1 MKKQTAFITG
11 ASVGI
16 GRATALELAD
26 QGYQL
31 VLLARRSDKLK
42 ELVDQLSVATHTIV
56 CDINDHSKLQ
66 AELADLPAQFSDID
80 VLINNAGL
88 ALGLS
93 KADEALWQDWQTMIQ
108 TNCISLAFIT
118 RQLLPAM
125 VSRNVGHIV
134 NLGSIAGNYPYK
146 GGNVY
151 GATKAF
157 VDQLS
162 INLRADLLGT
172 QVRVT
177 NLAPG
182 MIGNTEFSLVRY
194 HGDEQAAQSV
204 YEAYAPLTPEDI
216 ARTIRWVVS
225 LPAHINVNS
234 MEIMPTC
241 QAPGGLALAKNKV
254 S

>member
-1 MKKQTAFITG
+1 MKKATALITG
-11 ASVGI
+11 ASAGI

-31 VLLARRSDKLK
+31 ILLARRGDKLK
-42 ELVDQLSVATHTIV
+42 ELDDQLAVDTHTIV

-66 AELADLPAQFSDID
+66 AELNALPDQFSDID

-93 KADEALWQDWQTMIQ
+93 KADEALWDDWQTMIQ

-134 NLGSIAGNYPYK
+134 NLGSIAGNYSYQ

-162 INLRADLLGT
+162 INLRTDLLGT

-194 HGDEQAAQSV
+194 HGDEQAAGSV
-204 YEAYAPLTPEDI
+204 YEAYEPLTPEDI
-216 ARTIRWVVS
+216 ARTISWVVS

-241 QAPGGLALAKNKV
+241 QAPGGLALAKK
-254 S
+254 